1 MNIFLFFEHL
11 CFDKLCKDLDE
22 KFKDQIN
29 KEDISLI
36 KNKIKGFKLRDDL
49 SKALRRYI
57 SRYLVGIEKETG
69 LENNNL
75 FLELEINS
83 DLWGIEFGN
92 MNEIKEFLD
101 DKCKDIVITVSKS
114 FEFYNLIGDKDKQSI
129 EELININENNNN
141 LIGDKDKQ
149 SIEELINIKEN
160 NNSENEDS
168 IDYNDDDDENLSF
181 ERRLSINKYQLYNNN
196 IYK

>member
-1 MNIFLFFEHL
+1 
-11 CFDKLCKDLDE
+11 
-22 KFKDQIN
+22 
-29 KEDISLI
+29 
-36 KNKIKGFKLRDDL
+36 
-49 SKALRRYI
+49 
-57 SRYLVGIEKETG
+57 
-69 LENNNL
+69 
-75 FLELEINS
+75 
-83 DLWGIEFGN
+83 

-101 DKCKDIVITVSKS
+101 DKFKDIVITVSKS
-114 FEFYNLIGDKDKQSI
+114 FEFY
-129 EELININENNNN
+129 N

>member
-92 MNEIKEFLD
+92 MNEIIEFLD

-129 EELININENNNN
+129 EELININENNN
-141 LIGDKDKQ
+141 
-149 SIEELINIKEN
+149 
-160 NNSENEDS
+160 SENEDS
-168 IDYNDDDDENLSF
+168 IDYNDDDDENLA
-181 ERRLSINKYQLYNNN
+181 ERRHSINKYQLYNNN